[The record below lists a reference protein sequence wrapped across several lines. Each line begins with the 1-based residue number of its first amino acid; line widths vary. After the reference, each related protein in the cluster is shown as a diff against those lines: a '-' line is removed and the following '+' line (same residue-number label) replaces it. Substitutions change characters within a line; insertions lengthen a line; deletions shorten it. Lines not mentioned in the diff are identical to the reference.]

1 MFLLVNNFKMIGY
14 AIERCARSGSKKLT
28 KTYHKGFPNY
38 STLINYGYNKE
49 YGSVVVSDVCS

>member
-1 MFLLVNNFKMIGY
+1 MIGY